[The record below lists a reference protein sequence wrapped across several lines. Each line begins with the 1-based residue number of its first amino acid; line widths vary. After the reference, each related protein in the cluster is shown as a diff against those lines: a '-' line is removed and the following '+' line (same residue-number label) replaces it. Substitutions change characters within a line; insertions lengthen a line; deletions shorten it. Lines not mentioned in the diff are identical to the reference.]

1 MLADRRTIEKSVP
14 ETQGHAFTLTKPK
27 ETDRTSCKRMSLLST
42 IAWCFTSSLYKT
54 YTVILFSAT
63 EVVPWKMLVVLH
75 IAIAG

>member
-27 ETDRTSCKRMSLLST
+27 ETDRTSCIRMSLLSK

-63 EVVPWKMLVVLH
+63 EVEK
-75 IAIAG
+75 